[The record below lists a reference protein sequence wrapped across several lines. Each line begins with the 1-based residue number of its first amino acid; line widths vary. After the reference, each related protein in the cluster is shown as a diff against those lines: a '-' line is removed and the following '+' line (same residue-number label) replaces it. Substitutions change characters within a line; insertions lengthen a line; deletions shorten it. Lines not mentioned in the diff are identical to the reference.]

1 MSRAIKLK
9 RPATD
14 WLALARDLGQ
24 DFAAKAA
31 VVDAQD
37 QFVAENFAKL
47 KAAGLIS
54 AGVPAELGGG
64 GATVGDLVNILRE
77 LAKYCGSTALALSMH
92 SHQVATAAWR
102 WRHQQAPVEPLLR
115 RIAAEDLVLISSGGS
130 DWLASSGE
138 ATRVDGG
145 FRIQARKAF
154 ASGAPAGDL
163 LMTSAVWQTP
173 DLSPEVLHFAV
184 PLKAEGVRLLDTW
197 RVMGM
202 RGTGS
207 QDIEIVD
214 FFVPDAAVSGRRPQ
228 GKWHI
233 LYHTITM
240 IAFPLIYAVY
250 LGIAEAAR
258 DRALLMARRRLTD
271 AGLPYLIGEME
282 RELLM
287 ARLAHDHMINV
298 AVSSSPGYETTNAIM
313 TGRALVGAS
322 AIRTVEKAMEV
333 AGGAAFYRDQG
344 LERLYRDVQAAR
356 FHPLQDKAQLR
367 FAGRFALGLDI
378 DE

>member
-14 WLALARDLGQ
+14 WLALARDLGRE
-24 DFAAKAA
+24 FAAKAA

-64 GATVGDLVNILRE
+64 GATVGDLANILRE
-77 LAKYCGSTALALSMH
+77 LAKHCGSTALALSMH

-154 ASGAPAGDL
+154 ASGSPAGDL
-163 LMTSAVWQTP
+163 LMTSAVWQNP
-173 DLSPEVLHFAV
+173 GLGPEVLHFSV

-207 QDIEIVD
+207 QDIEIRD
-214 FFVPDAAVSGRRPQ
+214 FFVPDAAISGRRPQ

-258 DRALLMARRRLTD
+258 HSIAIRVWSVFIAMCRRRAFIRCRTRRNSD
-271 AGLPYLIGEME
+271 SP
-282 RELLM
+282 
-287 ARLAHDHMINV
+287 
-298 AVSSSPGYETTNAIM
+298 AVSRWALRLMSDNSAPMPGQRPFVIS
-313 TGRALVGAS
+313 GV
-322 AIRTVEKAMEV
+322 
-333 AGGAAFYRDQG
+333 
-344 LERLYRDVQAAR
+344 
-356 FHPLQDKAQLR
+356 
-367 FAGRFALGLDI
+367 
-378 DE
+378 

>member
-14 WLALARDLGQ
+14 WLALARDLGRE
-24 DFAAKAA
+24 FAAKAA

-163 LMTSAVWQTP
+163 LMTSAVWQNP
-173 DLSPEVLHFAV
+173 DLGPEVLHFAV

-207 QDIEIVD
+207 QDIEIRD
-214 FFVPDAAVSGRRPQ
+214 FFVPDAAISGRRPQ

-258 DRALLMARRRLTD
+258 DRALLMARRRMTD
-271 AGLPYLIGEME
+271 SGLPYLIGDME
-282 RELLM
+282 RELLT
-287 ARLAHDHMINV
+287 ARLAHDHMLGV
-298 AVSSSPGYETTNAIM
+298 ATSSSPGYETTNAIM
-313 TGRALVGAS
+313 MGRALVGGS